1 MLRKVL
7 AVIAALVVNMVVV
20 MAVEYAGHAL
30 FPITVDMSDRASAAA
45 AIAAAPFGAKAM
57 VLLAWL
63 LAALAASVTC
73 WLVSGKAREFAL
85 VGVIWTIL
93 GVLATQAMIPHP
105 VWMIALGV
113 FGPIVIGLLVPRI
126 LPARGV

>member
-20 MAVEYAGHAL
+20 TGVEYLGHVL
-30 FPITVDMSDRASAAA
+30 FPFTVNMADRASAAA

-63 LAALAASVTC
+63 LAALAASITC
-73 WLVSGKAREFAL
+73 WLVSGKAREFAA
-85 VGVIWTIL
+85 VGVVWTLL
-93 GVLATQAMIPHP
+93 GVLATIAMVPHP
-105 VWMIALGV
+105 LWMVVIGM
-113 FGPIVIGLLVPRI
+113 FGPIIIGLTVPRF
-126 LPARGV
+126 LPARTA